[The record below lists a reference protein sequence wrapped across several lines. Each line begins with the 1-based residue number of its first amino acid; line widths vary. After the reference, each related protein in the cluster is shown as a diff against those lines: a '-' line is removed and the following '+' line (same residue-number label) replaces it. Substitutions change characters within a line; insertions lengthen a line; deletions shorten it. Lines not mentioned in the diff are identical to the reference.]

1 MTVDQSGFQPGYQPA
16 GYEPAG
22 APPAG
27 GATAAAAGST
37 TPYATPQYSGPA
49 PTGGTD
55 SGAGHTSSASSA
67 GEYTGARSGDS
78 DIGDMSLGQLVA
90 KVTDDLSTLM
100 RQEIALAKAEVT
112 TEAKKAGKGAG
123 MLGGAGY
130 AGHLTVLFLSF
141 ALAFA
146 LGSVIPL
153 GWSSLIV
160 AAIWGIVAAVLALSG
175 KKKLKE
181 VNPKPERT
189 IDTVREVPSALKG

>member
-1 MTVDQSGFQPGYQPA
+1 MTDPTLNRGTPAGFQPGYTPA
-16 GYEPAG
+16 GGQDAYV
-22 APPAG
+22 PAG
-27 GATAAAAGST
+27 GAHAGATAT
-37 TPYATPQYSGPA
+37 MPA
-49 PTGGTD
+49 GGTPHGGPVD
-55 SGAGHTSSASSA
+55 GSMPPGAH
-67 GEYTGARSGDS
+67 SGDT
-78 DIGDMSLGQLVA
+78 DIADMSLGQLVGQ
-90 KVTDDLSTLM
+90 VTSDLSTLM

-112 TEAKKAGKGAG
+112 AEAKKAGKGAG

-160 AAIWGIVAAVLALSG
+160 ALIWGVIAAVLAISG
-175 KKKLKE
+175 RKKLKD